1 MSRSGA
7 SVSDW
12 QDIFNAVNERRQA
25 LAYRKDLRVIPVPQ
39 LLDHLTSGPLYSAG
53 SSSGLVHS
61 VPLDFCDPYSPLK
74 FRTWSETYS
83 SGTKPVGVNHLDINR
98 YAHGFG
104 DYPKRGAILAN
115 TGWFLDG
122 MDSAIQLLTKYAES
136 HGEATWEYASRV
148 ANFRWDLF
156 NDEVWDNQ
164 NGVRLDGLTFSGF
177 SDFYAYAHAHA
188 EDTNQAGDFRASV
201 QITNGSDY
209 GGRYNI
215 VNVRYTR
222 LKGIVP
228 GIIPADLTLYYS
240 SWGDDLGFAVNS
252 YINQQT
258 GVETVSY
265 STRTYSTVTGQTVIG
280 FSDSIFP
287 QTPPTL
293 DAYGEY
299 TKEERLTDVFYVYDF
314 SNYFQY

>member
-7 SVSDW
+7 SASDW

-25 LAYRKDLRVIPVPQ
+25 LAYRKDLHVIPVPQ
-39 LLDHLTSGPLYSAG
+39 YLDHLTSGQHSSAW
-53 SSSGLVHS
+53 SSSRLVRS
-61 VPLDFCDPYSPLK
+61 VPLNFCDPYSPLK
-74 FRTWSETYS
+74 FQTWSETYS
-83 SGTKPVGVNHLDINR
+83 SGTKPVDVNTLDINR

-104 DYPKRGAILAN
+104 DYPKRGTILAK

-136 HGEATWEYASRV
+136 QALATWEYTSRV
-148 ANFRWDLF
+148 ANFRWDLL
-156 NDEVWDNQ
+156 NDEVWDDQ
-164 NGVRLDGLTFSGF
+164 HGVILDGLTFSGF

-188 EDTNQAGDFRASV
+188 EDINHAGDFSASV
-201 QITNGSDY
+201 QITNASDY

-252 YINQQT
+252 YIDQQT

-265 STRTYSTVTGQTVIG
+265 STRTYSNMTGQTVIG

-299 TKEERLTDVFYVYDF
+299 LKEERLTDVFYVYDF